1 MQNILKYMLFMPH
14 VHLPYMETIP
24 NKERQLLDDS
34 ISSLSTNRGA
44 GGGGSSCSV
53 HRVTQPGTK
62 RNQTPSVLE
71 KKISKEISR
80 PFFKTFE
87 SIQNVHFWRI
97 VLCFRQV
104 LCCQKQTAFVR
115 EIGKTLKTGF
125 HENRSA
131 QGNLHP
137 PVLLQ
142 EIFSPDFIVICLAF
156 LDCLNWVM

>member
-44 GGGGSSCSV
+44 GGGGGSCSV

-71 KKISKEISR
+71 KD
-80 PFFKTFE
+80 
-87 SIQNVHFWRI
+87 HFAWD
-97 VLCFRQV
+97 
-104 LCCQKQTAFVR
+104 KQT
-115 EIGKTLKTGF
+115 KYLKLLNQYKICNICTFAKVSMFETGP
-125 HENRSA
+125 
-131 QGNLHP
+131 L
-137 PVLLQ
+137 
-142 EIFSPDFIVICLAF
+142 
-156 LDCLNWVM
+156 